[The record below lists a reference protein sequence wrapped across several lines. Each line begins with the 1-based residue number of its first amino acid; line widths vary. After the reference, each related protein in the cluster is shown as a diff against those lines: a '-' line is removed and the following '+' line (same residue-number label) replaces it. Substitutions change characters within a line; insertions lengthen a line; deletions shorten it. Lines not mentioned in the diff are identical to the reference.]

1 MWYKAF
7 GWEENPFSIRPSP
20 NVIGLEEIKEALLE
34 DLLSGSPALLLGPT
48 GMGKTSLLLWLKGQL
63 AQTKFRPVY
72 LNLHALP
79 KPQELSIQR
88 TLGREILLQRLRL
101 RFSQGPILL
110 LDEAQELTAPLAE
123 LIKAGFD
130 RGSISAFLLAAQ
142 EEPPLPPP
150 LRSRIGPHLYRL
162 QTLGIPERLAL
173 LKHRID
179 GKNPFTEEALLLL
192 AERAEESPRALL
204 QAAELACKRLKFKAE
219 LAEPITA
226 ADLSPYLPATKAGA
240 TKIDET
246 PIPTVSHPS
255 NAPEATPRQRKIS
268 METERDKMAAT
279 KPSETNESEAALP
292 TVSHAR
298 KMRETQS
305 QSLSRNGQRLPG
317 ETKARETPFPSLSR
331 KGRERKP
338 VLELSPMQREL
349 LEKLLSGPKSVT
361 ELCEA
366 LGSPAG
372 SVRRQLSRLRQPG
385 RGLPPLVEEIPNS
398 NPKKFGLT
406 AEAHKILAQNRGG
419 RD

>member
-63 AQTKFRPVY
+63 SQTKFRPVY

-101 RFSQGPILL
+101 RFSQGLILL

-173 LKHRID
+173 LKHRMD

-192 AERAEESPRALL
+192 AERAGESPRALL

-246 PIPTVSHPS
+246 PIPTVSHQAKAS
-255 NAPEATPRQRKIS
+255 EATPRQTKIS
-268 METERDKMAAT
+268 METERDKMGAT
-279 KPSETNESEAALP
+279 NPSETPLSS
-292 TVSHAR
+292 VSHAR
-298 KMRETQS
+298 SMRETQS
-305 QSLSRNGQRLPG
+305 QSLSRNVQRLPG

-349 LEKLLSGPKSVT
+349 LGELLSGPKSVT

-372 SVRRQLSRLRQPG
+372 SVRRQLSRLRQPSH
-385 RGLPPLVEEIPNS
+385 GLPPLVEEIPNS

-406 AEAHKILAQNRGG
+406 AEAHKILAQNRTG
-419 RD
+419 RA

>member
-20 NVIGLEEIKEALLE
+20 NVIGLKEIKEALLE

-63 AQTKFRPVY
+63 SQTKFRPVY

-101 RFSQGPILL
+101 RFSQGLILL
-110 LDEAQELTAPLAE
+110 LDEAQELNAPLAE

-173 LKHRID
+173 LKHRMD
-179 GKNPFTEEALLLL
+179 GKNPFTDEALLLL
-192 AERAEESPRALL
+192 AERAGESPRALL

-226 ADLSPYLPATKAGA
+226 TDLSPYLPAAKADA

-246 PIPTVSHPS
+246 PAPTVSHP
-255 NAPEATPRQRKIS
+255 PEASEATSRQRKIS
-268 METERDKMAAT
+268 TEIERDKNGAT
-279 KPSETNESEAALP
+279 KPSETNESETPLP
-292 TVSHAR
+292 TVSHQR

-305 QSLSRNGQRLPG
+305 QSVSRNGQKLPG
-317 ETKARETPFPSLSR
+317 ETKARETQTSSLSR

-385 RGLPPLVEEIPNS
+385 HGLPPLVEEIPNS

-406 AEAHKILAQNRGG
+406 AEAHKILAQNRAGG
-419 RD
+419 A

>member
-1 MWYKAF
+1 
-7 GWEENPFSIRPSP
+7 
-20 NVIGLEEIKEALLE
+20 
-34 DLLSGSPALLLGPT
+34 
-48 GMGKTSLLLWLKGQL
+48 MGKTSLLLWLKGQL

>member
-63 AQTKFRPVY
+63 SQTKFRPVY

-101 RFSQGPILL
+101 RFSQGLILL

-173 LKHRID
+173 LKHRMD

-192 AERAEESPRALL
+192 AERSGESPRALL

-246 PIPTVSHPS
+246 PVPTVSHQAK
-255 NAPEATPRQRKIS
+255 APEATPRQEKIS
-268 METERDKMAAT
+268 TETERDKMAAT
-279 KPSETNESEAALP
+279 KPSETNVSETALP
-292 TVSHAR
+292 SVSHPR

-305 QSLSRNGQRLPG
+305 QSVSRNGQRLPS
-317 ETKARETPFPSLSR
+317 ETKARETQTPSLSR

-385 RGLPPLVEEIPNS
+385 HGLPPLVEEIPNS

-406 AEAHKILAQNRGG
+406 AEAHKILAQNRAGG
-419 RD
+419 A

>member
-63 AQTKFRPVY
+63 SQTKFRPVY

-101 RFSQGPILL
+101 RFFQGLILL

-130 RGSISAFLLAAQ
+130 RGSVSAFLLAAQ

-173 LKHRID
+173 LKHRMD

-192 AERAEESPRALL
+192 AERAGESPRALL

-226 ADLSPYLPATKAGA
+226 TDLSPYLPATKAGA

-246 PIPTVSHPS
+246 PAPTVSHPPK
-255 NAPEATPRQRKIS
+255 APEATPRQGKSRRKLS
-268 METERDKMAAT
+268 AT
-279 KPSETNESEAALP
+279 KW
-292 TVSHAR
+292 AR
-298 KMRETQS
+298 QS
-305 QSLSRNGQRLPG
+305 R
-317 ETKARETPFPSLSR
+317 AR
-331 KGRERKP
+331 
-338 VLELSPMQREL
+338 Q
-349 LEKLLSGPKSVT
+349 
-361 ELCEA
+361 A
-366 LGSPAG
+366 
-372 SVRRQLSRLRQPG
+372 
-385 RGLPPLVEEIPNS
+385 
-398 NPKKFGLT
+398 
-406 AEAHKILAQNRGG
+406 
-419 RD
+419 